1 MLIAIDLSCNR
12 LSICR
17 LVEHSSLCHIVIVL
31 SICIKSRKISNL
43 FFGYILSVQAPIYTS
58 NSVGL
63 CKFFCLLFKKLD
75 ILITRSFIGPFIV
88 TFFVMLFVLAM
99 QFFWLYMDEL
109 IGKGFGVLLILQ
121 LLLYMSATLVPLALP
136 LAVLLA
142 SIMTFG
148 SMGEN
153 YELVAIKAAGNSLLR
168 IMRPLFVVMI
178 IISGMAFFFSNN
190 VIPVANLKAYTLLYD
205 LRNSKLTLSIREGQF
220 NTEINGYAIRVGSKS
235 EDGKTIKNIIIYDN
249 SGGAGNDKLVLADD
263 GEMIPSPDKRY
274 LIFRLR
280 NGWRYEESINGKGG
294 TNSYSQI
301 RMKFKQYDK
310 IFDMSSFT
318 KVQKTDENTMRGGQ
332 TMMNISQLN
341 ANIDSAKRNKPREAK
356 RFDDEL
362 KNFISI
368 RAAYADDLLK
378 GIAKAQDRRD
388 YEGSFLA
395 SVPDSLRRQV
405 LEIAESQA
413 RSTKLYTDVTAK
425 TFEVYSDQMTGYLIE
440 WHRKFSLSFACLL
453 LYLIGA
459 PLGAI
464 IRKGGIGLPLII
476 AVIFFVAYFITSK
489 TGEALSSSKKLP
501 PYFGMWLSSLMLLPF
516 AFFFIRQARN
526 DSKLFSKEWY
536 VSNMNR
542 FVRFLKKD
550 K

>member
-1 MLIAIDLSCNR
+1 M
-12 LSICR
+12 
-17 LVEHSSLCHIVIVL
+17 
-31 SICIKSRKISNL
+31 
-43 FFGYILSVQAPIYTS
+43 
-58 NSVGL
+58 
-63 CKFFCLLFKKLD
+63 FKKLD
-75 ILITRSFIGPFIV
+75 ILIIRSFIGPFIV

-153 YELVAIKAAGNSLLR
+153 YELVAIKSAGNSLLR
-168 IMRPLFVVMI
+168 IMRPLFIVMV

-205 LRNSKLTLSIREGQF
+205 LRNSKLTLSLREGQF
-220 NTEINGYAIRVGSKS
+220 NTEINGYAIRIGSKS
-235 EDGKTIKNIIIYDN
+235 EDGRSIKNIIIYDN
-249 SGGAGNDKLVLADD
+249 SGGVGNDKLVLADD
-263 GEMIPSPDKRY
+263 GEMIPSADKRY

-341 ANIDSAKRNKPREAK
+341 ANIDSVKRSRPREAA
-356 RFDDEL
+356 RFEDEL
-362 KNFISI
+362 KNFVSI
-368 RAAYADDLLK
+368 RSTFADELRK
-378 GIAKAQDRRD
+378 GMAKAGERKP
-388 YEGSFLA
+388 YANTFLG

-413 RSTKLYTDVTAK
+413 RSAKLYTDVTAK
-425 TFEVYSDQMTGYLIE
+425 TFEVYGDQMTGFLIE
-440 WHRKFSLSFACLL
+440 WHRKFALSFACLL
-453 LYLIGA
+453 L
-459 PLGAI
+459 
-464 IRKGGIGLPLII
+464 
-476 AVIFFVAYFITSK
+476 
-489 TGEALSSSKKLP
+489 
-501 PYFGMWLSSLMLLPF
+501 
-516 AFFFIRQARN
+516 
-526 DSKLFSKEWY
+526 
-536 VSNMNR
+536 
-542 FVRFLKKD
+542 
-550 K
+550 

>member
-1 MLIAIDLSCNR
+1 M
-12 LSICR
+12 
-17 LVEHSSLCHIVIVL
+17 
-31 SICIKSRKISNL
+31 
-43 FFGYILSVQAPIYTS
+43 
-58 NSVGL
+58 
-63 CKFFCLLFKKLD
+63 FKKLD

-153 YELVAIKAAGNSLLR
+153 YELVAIKSAGNSLLR
-168 IMRPLFVVMI
+168 IMRPLFIVMI

-205 LRNSKLTLSIREGQF
+205 LRNSKLTLSLREGQF
-220 NTEINGYAIRVGSKS
+220 NTEINGYAIRIGSKS
-235 EDGKTIKNIIIYDN
+235 EDGKSIKNIIIYDN
-249 SGGAGNDKLVLADD
+249 SGGVGNDKLVLADD

-280 NGWRYEESINGKGG
+280 NGWRYEESVNGKGG
-294 TNSYSQI
+294 PNSYSQI
-301 RMKFKQYDK
+301 RMKFRQYDK

-341 ANIDSAKRNKPREAK
+341 ANIDSVKRNRPREAL
-356 RFDDEL
+356 RFEDEL
-362 KNFISI
+362 KNFVSI
-368 RAAYADDLLK
+368 RSGFADELKK
-378 GIAKAQDRRD
+378 GISKAGDRKP
-388 YEGSFLA
+388 YTASFLS

-413 RSTKLYTDVTAK
+413 RSAKLYTDVTAK
-425 TFEVYSDQMTGYLIE
+425 TFEVYGDQMTGFLIE
-440 WHRKFSLSFACLL
+440 WHRKFALSFACLL

-489 TGEALSSSKKLP
+489 TGEALSSSKKVP
-501 PYFGMWLSSLMLLPF
+501 PYFGMWLSTLMLLPF

-536 VSNMNR
+536 VSNVNR
-542 FVRFLKKD
+542 LVRFIKKD